1 MPAISLSGQTR
12 QRQIVILA
20 VGGVVLGGLLLF
32 QVPRTLERLNP
43 PAATPTQATQTAPA
57 PATAQPDA
65 APATPVVPL
74 ATRPPSRRLP
84 ALSRFKSKD
93 PFVQQVNPDAAP
105 AAPAASAA
113 PAPAAPAP
121 APSPPAAPAPAASP
135 PAASTAAPSKP
146 EATTE
151 AARPRFTVA
160 SSASATIS
168 VNGVTEKVTVSRTFP
183 RKDPVFRLVSLSEDA
198 AKIGIAGGTLTGGS
212 QTVTLTKG
220 EPLTLLNTV
229 DGKRYKLELK

>member
-1 MPAISLSGQTR
+1 MAAISLSGQTR

-20 VGGVVLGGLLLF
+20 VGGLVLGGLLLF

-43 PAATPTQATQTAPA
+43 PAATTTETAPA
-57 PATAQPDA
+57 PATPQPNA
-65 APATPVVPL
+65 APATPVVPV
-74 ATRPPSRRLP
+74 ATPSPPRRLP

-93 PFVQQVNPDAAP
+93 PFIQQVDAD
-105 AAPAASAA
+105 AASARA
-113 PAPAAPAP
+113 AAPTSAPSAP

-135 PAASTAAPSKP
+135 PAASTPATSKP
-146 EATTE
+146 QETAKV
-151 AARPRFTVA
+151 ARARFTVA
-160 SSASATIS
+160 SSGSATIS
-168 VNGVTEKVTVSRTFP
+168 VNGINEKVAVTRTFP
-183 RKDPVFRLVSLSEDA
+183 KKDPVFRLVSLREDT

>member
-1 MPAISLSGQTR
+1 MAAISLSGQTK

-20 VGGVVLGGLLLF
+20 VGAVLLGGLLLF

-43 PAATPTQATQTAPA
+43 PAATPTQPTQTAPA
-57 PATAQPDA
+57 PATQQPNA
-65 APATPVVPL
+65 APATPVVPV
-74 ATRPPSRRLP
+74 ATPSPPRRLP

-93 PFVQQVNPDAAP
+93 PFVQQVDPDASP
-105 AAPAASAA
+105 AAAAA
-113 PAPAAPAP
+113 PTSAPSAP

-135 PAASTAAPSKP
+135 AAASAPAASKPDETAK
-146 EATTE
+146 

-160 SSASATIS
+160 SSGSATIS
-168 VNGVTEKVTVSRTFP
+168 VNGVTEKVRVAGTFP
-183 RKDPVFRLVSLSEDA
+183 KKDPVFRLVSLSENA

-229 DGKRYKLELK
+229 DGKRYKLELT

>member
-1 MPAISLSGQTR
+1 MAAISLSGQTR

-20 VGGVVLGGLLLF
+20 VGGVVLGALLLF

-43 PAATPTQATQTAPA
+43 PAPTTTQATQTAPA
-57 PATAQPDA
+57 PTTQQPNT
-65 APATPVVPL
+65 APATPVVPV
-74 ATRPPSRRLP
+74 ATPSSPRRLP

-93 PFVQQVNPDAAP
+93 PFIQQVDPDAEAAAA
-105 AAPAASAA
+105 AAPTPTPS
-113 PAPAAPAP
+113 AP

-135 PAASTAAPSKP
+135 PAASTATASKP
-146 EATTE
+146 QETAK

-160 SSASATIS
+160 SSGSARIS
-168 VNGVTEKVTVSRTFP
+168 VNGVEEKVTVTGTFP
-183 RKDPVFRLVSLSEDA
+183 KKDPVFRLVALSKDTA
-198 AKIGIAGGTLTGGS
+198 RIGIAGGTLTGGS

>member
-1 MPAISLSGQTR
+1 MAAISLSGQTR

-20 VGGVVLGGLLLF
+20 VGGVILGGLLLF
-32 QVPRTLERLNP
+32 QVPRTLESLNP
-43 PAATPTQATQTAPA
+43 PASTPTQTTQTAPA
-57 PATAQPDA
+57 PATSRPDA

-74 ATRPPSRRLP
+74 ATPSPPRRLP

-105 AAPAASAA
+105 AAAAASTA
-113 PAPAAPAP
+113 PPAP

-135 PAASTAAPSKP
+135 PASSTPAASKP
-146 EATTE
+146 EATTKT
-151 AARPRFTVA
+151 ARPRFTVA
-160 SSASATIS
+160 SSGSATIS
-168 VNGVTEKVTVSRTFP
+168 VNGVPEKVPVSGAFP
-183 RKDPVFRLVSLSEDA
+183 KKSPVFRLVSLSEDA
-198 AKIGIAGGTLTGGS
+198 AKIGIAGGTLAGGS

-229 DGKRYKLELK
+229 DGKRYKLELT

>member
-1 MPAISLSGQTR
+1 MAAISLSGQTR

-20 VGGVVLGGLLLF
+20 VGGVILGGLLLF

-43 PAATPTQATQTAPA
+43 PAATPTQTTQTAPA

-74 ATRPPSRRLP
+74 STPSPSRRLP

-93 PFVQQVNPDAAP
+93 PFVQQVDADASP
-105 AAPAASAA
+105 AAAAASV
-113 PAPAAPAP
+113 PAAPAP
-121 APSPPAAPAPAASP
+121 ATSPPAAPAPAASP
-135 PAASTAAPSKP
+135 PAASTPAASKP
-146 EATTE
+146 EATSDV
-151 AARPRFTVA
+151 ARPRFTVA
-160 SSASATIS
+160 SSGSATIT
-168 VNGVTEKVTVSRTFP
+168 VNGVTEKVTVSGTFP
-183 RKDPVFRLVSLSEDA
+183 KKDPVFRLVSLSEDT

>member
-1 MPAISLSGQTR
+1 MAAISLSGQTR

-20 VGGVVLGGLLLF
+20 VGAVVLGGLLLF

-43 PAATPTQATQTAPA
+43 PAATPTQTTQTAPA
-57 PATAQPDA
+57 TQQPNA
-65 APATPVVPL
+65 APATPVVPA
-74 ATRPPSRRLP
+74 ATPSAPRRLP

-93 PFVQQVNPDAAP
+93 PFVQQVDPDASP
-105 AAPAASAA
+105 AAAAA
-113 PAPAAPAP
+113 PTPAPSAP

-135 PAASTAAPSKP
+135 AAASTPAASKP
-146 EATTE
+146 EETART
-151 AARPRFTVA
+151 ARPRFTVA
-160 SSASATIS
+160 SSGSATIS
-168 VNGVTEKVTVSRTFP
+168 VNGVNEKVTVTGTFP
-183 RKDPVFRLVSLSEDA
+183 KKDPVFRLVSLSENT

-229 DGKRYKLELK
+229 DGKRYKLELT

>member
-1 MPAISLSGQTR
+1 MAAISLSGQTR

-20 VGGVVLGGLLLF
+20 VGGLVLGGLLMF

-43 PAATPTQATQTAPA
+43 PAATTTEATQTAPA
-57 PATAQPDA
+57 PATPQPNT
-65 APATPVVPL
+65 APATPVVPV
-74 ATRPPSRRLP
+74 ATPSPPRRLP

-93 PFVQQVNPDAAP
+93 PFIQQVDADAAP
-105 AAPAASAA
+105 AGAAA
-113 PAPAAPAP
+113 PTSAPSAP

-135 PAASTAAPSKP
+135 PAASAPAASKP
-146 EATTE
+146 QETAKV
-151 AARPRFTVA
+151 ARARFTVA
-160 SSASATIS
+160 SSGSATIS
-168 VNGVTEKVTVSRTFP
+168 VNGVKEKVAVTGTFP
-183 RKDPVFRLVSLSEDA
+183 KKDPVFRLVSLREGT

-229 DGKRYKLELK
+229 DGKRYRLELK